1 MTFKRTSRFL
11 RAGRIIF
18 TSGLFVL
25 FAALFPLQASALQQ
39 PTMYSPSCN
48 SAGTQVTLSWGSVSG
63 ASNYPIRVDGPGYC
77 AGNVSGP
84 GNWGCYQGI
93 EYLYETAY
101 SGITLSITPS
111 TSYSWWVHAQNG
123 GAWSPATQQSF
134 SCAPPPP
141 PPSTPASC
149 SVWFDTNPITSGS
162 GKIRARSNRVG
173 S

>member
-18 TSGLFVL
+18 TYGLFVL
-25 FAALFPLQASALQQ
+25 FAAFFPLQASALQQ
-39 PTMYSPSCN
+39 PTMSSPACN
-48 SAGTQVTLSWGSVSG
+48 SAGTQVTLSWSSVSG
-63 ASNYPIRVDGPGYC
+63 ASNYPLRVDGPGYC
-77 AGNVSGP
+77 VGNVSGT

-141 PPSTPASC
+141 QASC
-149 SVWFDTNPITSGS
+149 SIWLHSSTTSSRS
-162 GKIRARSNRVG
+162 GTY
-173 S
+173 